1 MMGCLDVPVSCSM
14 NTVFGYMQYD
24 VIFIRSNWAGRNDR
38 LTPLACA
45 NRSLVTQHIVT
56 CFVSSFL
63 RIYF

>member
-1 MMGCLDVPVSCSM
+1 M